1 MILMVMTRNDFND
14 LVSRLS
20 RQLFGYAY
28 RILRNQEEAEDAVQE
43 VFLKLWN
50 MGGKLEEYSSI
61 KALSVTMTKNYCIDQ
76 LRKRRYCDEGSGET
90 QNAFMA
96 PEPSPHEQLE
106 TRESSEILKMIIGNL
121 PDIYRDMIQQRDIDG
136 FSYEEIAE
144 KTGQNV
150 NTLRVTLS
158 RARKII
164 RDEFI
169 KYGYENR
176 RS

>member
-1 MILMVMTRNDFND
+1 MTRSDFND
-14 LVSRLS
+14 LVSKLG
-20 RQLFGYAY
+20 RQLFGYAF

-50 MGGKLEEYSSI
+50 LGDKLGEYSSI
-61 KALSVTMTKNYCIDQ
+61 EALSVTMTKNYCIDQ
-76 LRKRRYCDEGSGET
+76 LRKRRYSVENADEAR
-90 QNAFMA
+90 NAFMA
-96 PEPSPHEQLE
+96 PEPTPLEQME
-106 TRESSEILKMIIGNL
+106 RREASEKLNMIIGNL
-121 PDIYRDMIQQRDIDG
+121 PGIYRDMIQMREIDG

-144 KTGQNV
+144 ITGQNV

-169 KYGYENR
+169 KQGYENR
-176 RS
+176 RSE